1 MNMIRKSINFL
12 FIATL
17 LLASACGD
25 DEEAPQ
31 VSRKEMMTGSW
42 TLQMQALKN
51 ISAILPIL
59 GRQENLENNPLVE
72 PYLEGIDLISD
83 DAVITFR
90 EDNTYTIDS
99 STGDNLLSGTWELQN
114 DERDVSLSGFD
125 AFELFPS
132 DTIVFNILVLTDTNL
147 SLVST
152 ISGVTLE
159 DLPTIG
165 TVRDVSVDY
174 QIDFTK

>member
-1 MNMIRKSINFL
+1 MIRKSINFL

-25 DEEAPQ
+25 DEEPME

-42 TLQMQALKN
+42 NLQMQTLNN
-51 ISAILPIL
+51 ISATISGVALN
-59 GRQENLENNPLVE
+59 NLEDSEFVK

-99 STGDNLLSGTWELQN
+99 STGDNLLSGTWDLQN

-125 AFELFPS
+125 AFDLFPS
-132 DTIVFNILVLTDTNL
+132 DTIVFNILALTDTDL